1 MVWRCAGAFDQDVI
15 DPLHIDIDGRR
26 IQNDARVQRD

>member
-1 MVWRCAGAFDQDVI
+1 MVRRRPGAFDQDVI